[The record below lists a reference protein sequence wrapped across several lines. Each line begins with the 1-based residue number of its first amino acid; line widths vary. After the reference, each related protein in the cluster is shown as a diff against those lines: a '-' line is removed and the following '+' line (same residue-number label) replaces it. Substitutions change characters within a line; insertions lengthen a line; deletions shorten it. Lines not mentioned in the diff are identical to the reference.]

1 MIQHF
6 RKMYI
11 IFSTIALFVVIM
23 TIVGSISAVTY
34 FRAHQEVETVLTV
47 LSNNE
52 GQMPSSRR
60 PPKQLQNFSQRNLT
74 QESMQ
79 QYRFFSST
87 VANDG
92 TFLDIDRTHISTVSN
107 DQIRK
112 LTQRVLRRGRSRG
125 QIFYRQNAYSY
136 KVNNRG
142 NRKIV
147 VFLDASLMTAK
158 AWEVINLGLILGA
171 ISLVLYA
178 IVLALFSKAAIRPI
192 IQAEKRQKEFITN
205 AGHELK
211 TPLTVISANT
221 EMQEMMNGEDDLTK
235 STKQQVSRLTAL
247 INHFVSLARL
257 QERPQMTLEVINA
270 SEVTNR
276 VADSF
281 KAMIAQNGKSF
292 KKSVVS
298 GIHIKADE
306 HYFYEL
312 ISILLDNA
320 NKYCDPNGD
329 IFLNLKLGR
338 RKRNVILSVTNSFAK
353 GKNVDYNRF
362 FERFYREDKARTI
375 STESGYG
382 IGLSMAQNIVKNF
395 GGHIKADYSNG
406 KISFIITLKRVN
418 NRNK

>member
-34 FRAHQEVETVLTV
+34 FRAHQEVEIVLTV

>member
-92 TFLDIDRTHISTVSN
+92 TILDIDGAHISTVSTE
-107 DQIRK
+107 QIRK
-112 LTQRVLRRGRSRG
+112 LTQRVLRRGRTRG
-125 QIFYRQNAYSY
+125 QVFYRQNSYAYR
-136 KVNNRG
+136 VNNRG
-142 NRKIV
+142 NKKIV

-257 QERPQMTLEVINA
+257 QERPRMTLEVINA

-353 GKNVDYNRF
+353 GENVDYNRF